1 MKFCRLIAFVI
12 SLLFYSNLFAQKPY
26 FQQKVDYKIN
36 VSLDDQKNRLLG
48 NITIKY
54 HNQSPDTLKYILLH
68 LWPNAYKNTQ
78 TAFSTQFI
86 ENGKRDFHFSKKED
100 RGSIDSLNFMVNGKE
115 SKFTFYAD
123 QPDIA
128 KLELPTPLAPGQS
141 ITIYTP
147 FRVKIP
153 KSVSRLGH
161 IDNSYQITQWYP
173 KPAVYDL
180 EGWHPIPYLDQG
192 EFYSEFGSF
201 DVSITLPQNYVVAA
215 TGELQNKEEWD
226 FIEQII
232 RNSEKQN
239 FDYLSLTDQII
250 PASDTIFKTIQF
262 KAENVHDFAW
272 FADKRFY
279 ILKDEAR
286 LPSGKKIDCYAYF
299 TNVEAQLWKKG
310 AEYTSRAVEFYS
322 KTVGEYPYP
331 HATAVQSALGAGGG
345 MEYPMITV
353 IGKTGD
359 AKSLDIVIAHEV
371 GHNWFYGILASNERE
386 YAWMDE
392 GFNSYVESRYSDK
405 YYPNSKEITPN
416 LVYLTQARRAMDQAS
431 NTPSQNL
438 SSINYFL
445 GAYAKP
451 TMVLRYLEEYL
462 GVEKM
467 DRILN
472 KYYEEWK
479 FKHPYPEDL
488 RRIFEKESKEKLSWI
503 FDDLLFSNKKLDYS
517 ISKTERKNGKLCL
530 TIKNKGEIAAP
541 FSISSLDKNNSILN
555 TIWFDAIQTG
565 KDSIIC
571 LEINNVAKCR
581 LDASGEMPEM
591 ALNNNEY
598 KTSGLFKL
606 GTAPKF
612 RFLANPQKP
621 EYPYINFAP
630 ALGFNTN
637 NGFML
642 GMAFY
647 NTPIPAKKWDYS
659 IVPLYAFE
667 SKSLVGMFE
676 LRRNFYFNKGKIQN
690 FSTGLAIKSFDF
702 FEKDNFDYSLR
713 FVRFN
718 PHFIFNFRK
727 KEARSYEEH
736 QLRFDNFI
744 TTTETAKF
752 DTIGYTGK
760 ETNLRSTHRLSHTF
774 KNKKPLAPF
783 SILSQLEYA
792 NYTDGFGS
800 LEHYIKL
807 SLEGN
812 FKFYYQKNKTVDLRI
827 FAAGFPFNS
836 DRSYGEFPLHLASRN
851 SNDYHFDEHIYG
863 RNESSGF
870 FSNQINLREGG
881 FKTPIDI
888 GQSYS
893 DGRSN
898 SFILALNFKA
908 DIPVN
913 LPFGSKFIKLKPY
926 VDLGYFQNTAPSVTI
941 TSISEQIMYSGGIMI
956 DINDGTAGIYFPIF
970 YSKNLGLLMRQRG
983 NFWEQ
988 ISFNFNLNRLH
999 PREIVYQTFD
1009 NF

>member
-54 HNQSPDTLKYILLH
+54 HNQSHDTLKYILLH

-128 KLELPTPLAPGQS
+128 KLELASPLAPGQS

-192 EFYSEFGSF
+192 EFYSEFGTF

-239 FDYLSLTDQII
+239 FDYLSLTDQVI

-262 KAENVHDFAW
+262 KADNVHDFAW

-286 LPSGKKIDCYAYF
+286 LPSRKKIDCYAYF

-353 IGKTGD
+353 IGKTGN

-438 SSINYFL
+438 TSINYFL

-462 GVEKM
+462 GVDKM

-472 KYYEEWK
+472 KYYEAVFPWLKDCEKK
-479 FKHPYPEDL
+479 FG
-488 RRIFEKESKEKLSWI
+488 F
-503 FDDLLFSNKKLDYS
+503 
-517 ISKTERKNGKLCL
+517 KNL
-530 TIKNKGEIAAP
+530 TG
-541 FSISSLDKNNSILN
+541 
-555 TIWFDAIQTG
+555 
-565 KDSIIC
+565 
-571 LEINNVAKCR
+571 
-581 LDASGEMPEM
+581 
-591 ALNNNEY
+591 Y
-598 KTSGLFKL
+598 KTTRIYGY
-606 GTAPKF
+606 
-612 RFLANPQKP
+612 LA
-621 EYPYINFAP
+621 ER
-630 ALGFNTN
+630 
-637 NGFML
+637 
-642 GMAFY
+642 
-647 NTPIPAKKWDYS
+647 
-659 IVPLYAFE
+659 YASFW
-667 SKSLVGMFE
+667 
-676 LRRNFYFNKGKIQN
+676 FNK
-690 FSTGLAIKSFDF
+690 
-702 FEKDNFDYSLR
+702 
-713 FVRFN
+713 
-718 PHFIFNFRK
+718 
-727 KEARSYEEH
+727 
-736 QLRFDNFI
+736 
-744 TTTETAKF
+744 
-752 DTIGYTGK
+752 
-760 ETNLRSTHRLSHTF
+760 
-774 KNKKPLAPF
+774 
-783 SILSQLEYA
+783 
-792 NYTDGFGS
+792 
-800 LEHYIKL
+800 
-807 SLEGN
+807 
-812 FKFYYQKNKTVDLRI
+812 
-827 FAAGFPFNS
+827 
-836 DRSYGEFPLHLASRN
+836 
-851 SNDYHFDEHIYG
+851 
-863 RNESSGF
+863 
-870 FSNQINLREGG
+870 
-881 FKTPIDI
+881 
-888 GQSYS
+888 
-893 DGRSN
+893 
-898 SFILALNFKA
+898 
-908 DIPVN
+908 
-913 LPFGSKFIKLKPY
+913 
-926 VDLGYFQNTAPSVTI
+926 
-941 TSISEQIMYSGGIMI
+941 
-956 DINDGTAGIYFPIF
+956 
-970 YSKNLGLLMRQRG
+970 
-983 NFWEQ
+983 
-988 ISFNFNLNRLH
+988 
-999 PREIVYQTFD
+999 
-1009 NF
+1009 